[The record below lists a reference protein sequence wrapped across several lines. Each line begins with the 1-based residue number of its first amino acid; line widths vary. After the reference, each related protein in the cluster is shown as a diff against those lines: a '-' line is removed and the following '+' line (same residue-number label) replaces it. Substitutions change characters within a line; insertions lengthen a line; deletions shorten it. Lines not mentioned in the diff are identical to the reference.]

1 MFSNL
6 FVRSVKRASSS
17 SAYEKWQEQI
27 LEMRKVAYKDPLS
40 RSRMSAVGIQQVEDS
55 LKVMFLIPESVL
67 NCTRDPWTYC
77 SVASSNI
84 QIRDVNC
91 YGVDNPRFLKTYPTV
106 HNEHQFRLP
115 TKIDIKKL
123 KYPRL
128 KAQWAYG
135 FLISRD

>member
-1 MFSNL
+1 MD
-6 FVRSVKRASSS
+6 VR
-17 SAYEKWQEQI
+17 
-27 LEMRKVAYKDPLS
+27 PLA
-40 RSRMSAVGIQQVEDS
+40 R
-55 LKVMFLIPESVL
+55 
-67 NCTRDPWTYC
+67 TRYC

-84 QIRDVNC
+84 KIRDENC

-106 HNEHQFRLP
+106 HNKHEFRLP